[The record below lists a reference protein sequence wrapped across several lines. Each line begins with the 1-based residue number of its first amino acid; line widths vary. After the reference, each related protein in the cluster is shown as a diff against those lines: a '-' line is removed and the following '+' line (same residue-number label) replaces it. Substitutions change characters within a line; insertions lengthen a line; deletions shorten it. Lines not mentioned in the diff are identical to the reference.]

1 MMPVTVDKL
10 WFSSFAILLLSSGF
24 ALSDN
29 NVTYR
34 AASRE
39 VVLARLQKYGGNNQ
53 RRKSTLKKIFAEA
66 GCNDQHLS
74 EQPVKGSKLPNVVC
88 LLPGSSEKII
98 IVGAHFDRVSEG
110 NGVVDNWS
118 GASLL
123 PSLFEAVKV
132 EPRKHT
138 YIFIGFT
145 EEEKGEIDSHY
156 YARQMTREQVAA
168 TDAMVNMDTLGL
180 APTEVWATHSDKD
193 LISRLVKIARFL
205 NAPVTAANVE
215 RIGGDTDS
223 EQFAER
229 KIPSITIHS
238 LTQKTW
244 DAHILHSSK
253 DKLSAM
259 NLDDY
264 YQTYGLLAA
273 YVAYLDQ
280 I

>member
-53 RRKSTLKKIFAEA
+53 QRESTLKKIFTEA

-110 NGVVDNWS
+110 DGV
-118 GASLL
+118 
-123 PSLFEAVKV
+123 
-132 EPRKHT
+132 
-138 YIFIGFT
+138 
-145 EEEKGEIDSHY
+145 
-156 YARQMTREQVAA
+156 
-168 TDAMVNMDTLGL
+168 
-180 APTEVWATHSDKD
+180 KD
-193 LISRLVKIARFL
+193 LGRA
-205 NAPVTAANVE
+205 
-215 RIGGDTDS
+215 
-223 EQFAER
+223 
-229 KIPSITIHS
+229 
-238 LTQKTW
+238 
-244 DAHILHSSK
+244 HSSQ
-253 DKLSAM
+253 L
-259 NLDDY
+259 
-264 YQTYGLLAA
+264 QR
-273 YVAYLDQ
+273 
-280 I
+280 